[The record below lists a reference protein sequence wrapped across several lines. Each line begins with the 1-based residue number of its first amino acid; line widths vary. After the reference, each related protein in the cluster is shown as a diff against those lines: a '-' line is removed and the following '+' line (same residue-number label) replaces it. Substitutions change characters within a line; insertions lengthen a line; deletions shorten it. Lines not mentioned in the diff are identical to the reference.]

1 MSSYNLYYSQGTGKR
16 KHLPAV
22 FGTTSFSTASLD
34 IWVTLNPH
42 CKAFELHNLCIDSRF
57 SRLFWG
63 VLLLLPST
71 QASCIALLLKGC
83 QQYSVLEIETA
94 KPTTSFRIR
103 PEMNYSFPRKEKN
116 KNFRQVSDRAPLASF
131 STLRTPGLNM
141 PRSHAT
147 PYLSRNTS
155 RLLFLS

>member
-1 MSSYNLYYSQGTGKR
+1 MSSYNLYYSQGTGER

-42 CKAFELHNLCIDSRF
+42 CKAFELRNLCIDSRF

-63 VLLLLPST
+63 VLLPLPST
-71 QASCIALLLKGC
+71 QASCTALLLKGC
-83 QQYSVLEIETA
+83 QEYSVLEIETA
-94 KPTTSFRIR
+94 QPNTSFRIR
-103 PEMNYSFPRKEKN
+103 AEMNHSFPQKERN

-131 STLRTPGLNM
+131 SALRTPALNM
-141 PRSHAT
+141 PRSHRT
-147 PYLSRNTS
+147 LYLGHSIS
-155 RLLFLS
+155 HSLFLS